1 MTVPTSALAR
11 SARSAASRRLRCAC
25 RAHWLLAALLALP
38 LSGRAENYDPDGE
51 QRPAPEPEVEFPAFP
66 QTENLLPFKV
76 SATTS
81 NEFLIDSNSLSVG
94 SDGVTRYT
102 LVIVSPSGARNVSY
116 EGMKCA
122 TGERRVYALGRADET
137 WARARNDR
145 WTRITNSTLNRHHAA
160 LFSEYFCPITVV
172 QQTPEQMIDTL
183 RRGGHPALRVRP

>member
-1 MTVPTSALAR
+1 MTVPATARARCAR
-11 SARSAASRRLRCAC
+11 SALFPRLPFAC
-25 RAHWLLAALLALP
+25 CAHWLLAALLALP
-38 LSGRAENYDPDGE
+38 LSGRAEDRDPDGE
-51 QRPAPEPEVEFPAFP
+51 QRPAAEPEVELPAFP
-66 QTENLLPFKV
+66 RSENLLPFTV
-76 SATTS
+76 SATT
-81 NEFLIDSNSLSVG
+81 NNQFLIDSSSLSIG

-122 TGERRVYALGRADET
+122 TGERRLYALGRTDET

-145 WTRITNSTLNRHHAA
+145 WARITNSTLNRHHAA

-183 RRGGHPALRVRP
+183 RRGGHSALRIRP

>member
-1 MTVPTSALAR
+1 MTVPASVLAR
-11 SARSAASRRLRCAC
+11 SAHSAVAWRLPFAC
-25 RAHWLLAALLALP
+25 RTHWLLAVLLALP
-38 LSGRAENYDPDGE
+38 LSGGAESYDPDGE
-51 QRPAPEPEVEFPAFP
+51 QRPAPEPEVELPAFP
-66 QTENLLPFKV
+66 RTENLLPFTV
-76 SATTS
+76 SATT
-81 NEFLIDSNSLSVG
+81 NNQFLIDSSSLSVG

-116 EGMKCA
+116 EGMKCT
-122 TGERRVYALGRADET
+122 TGERRLYALGRTDET

-183 RRGGHPALRVRP
+183 RRGGHSALRIRP